1 LSARDLPDD
10 EARAAE
16 LVALVKSQFFRPPPR
31 VDTAQ
36 WAARFR
42 HIAKGPERGPW
53 RNERTPYLVEPMR
66 CASAH
71 EPYERVVLWFATQ
84 LGKSE
89 VLYNS
94 VMQRIHTD
102 PQDMMMVQPTLQ
114 DAQDHSSQ
122 RFLPTIMQ
130 TPVMHGKVATRKSRD
145 ESTSW
150 RSRSIQGGFTVFFAG
165 ANSAASLASKPLG
178 FAVADE
184 VDKWPFDVDNEGP
197 PLGLLEERMSNFA
210 RRKLI
215 IASTCN
221 IKGLSVIEREYLASD
236 RRQYHV
242 PCPHCGERQ
251 VLLWG
256 ASDPW
261 GIKWAKTL
269 TGDPRPETAVYVC
282 RHCGA
287 TIEEHAKTDML
298 AGGIWIPQAPGV
310 AQGKRAGFWLNKIY
324 SPLGWRSWSSLVEEW
339 HAAQAKARVGDSAP
353 LKKFLNSSLAE
364 TWEEKGTGADSKS
377 LAARAEAYPVGIVP
391 RGGLMLT
398 MGVDT
403 QPDRLEA
410 RVWAFGRGEES
421 WLVQRHIIYGD
432 PNLEEGTE
440 GSPWTRLT
448 EVRRTLVP
456 HTDGAQMPIEATVVD
471 TGGHNTHA
479 VYAYCRAHAHAHV
492 LAVKGA
498 SVYGKPVLGKPTRQD
513 VNYRGATLR
522 QGVKLWPVGTDTAK
536 HLLFGRM
543 RLTQVGPGYVHVPKD
558 YAETDEFE
566 QMTAARLMP
575 VTVNQKAAM
584 RWVTPTG
591 KREEA
596 GDCMVYAY
604 AGACYLGIQNFREPS
619 WARRER
625 RWCPTVRDMFDQ
637 QPTDGAVQP
646 LQVDK
651 SDATINAVAGSE
663 SPANELSDS
672 PHNSAQHA
680 PDHRATEASAPHTQP
695 AEQGTAAQPAP
706 ARETPQ
712 QQGTAAQQQRR
723 NPRPP
728 MPRVKGW
735 SVKRW

>member
-1 LSARDLPDD
+1 MSARDLPDD

-16 LVALVKSQFFRPPPR
+16 LVAEVKRQFLRPPPR
-31 VDTAQ
+31 VDTAE

-130 TPVMHGKVATRKSRD
+130 TPVMHGKVAVRKSRD

-184 VDKWPFDVDNEGP
+184 VDKWPHDVDNEGP

-221 IKGLSVIEREYLASD
+221 IKGLSVVEREYLASD

-242 PCPHCGERQ
+242 PCSHCGERQ
-251 VLLWG
+251 ILLWG
-256 ASDPW
+256 ATEPW
-261 GIKWAKTL
+261 GMKWAKTPA
-269 TGDPRPETAVYVC
+269 GDPRPETAVYVC

-287 TIEEHAKTDML
+287 AIEEHHKTDML
-298 AGGIWIPQAPGV
+298 QGGLWIAQAPG
-310 AQGKRAGFWLNKIY
+310 AGQGKRAGFWLNKLY
-324 SPLGWRSWSSLVEEW
+324 SPLGWKSWSALVEEW
-339 HAAQAKARVGDSAP
+339 HEAQKAQRVGNSAP

-377 LAARAEAYPVGIVP
+377 LAARVEDYTTNIVP

-410 RVWAFGRGEES
+410 RVWAYGRGEEK
-421 WLVQRHIIYGD
+421 WLVQRHIIHGD

-448 EVRRTLVP
+448 EIRRTLLP
-456 HTDGAQMPIEATVVD
+456 HACGTQMPIEATAID
-471 TGGHNTHA
+471 TGGHNTNA

-498 SVYGKPVLGKPTRQD
+498 SKYGGPVLGKPSRVD
-513 VNYRGATLR
+513 VNYRGSTLKN
-522 QGVKLWPVGTDTAK
+522 GVKLWPIGTDTAK
-536 HLLFGRM
+536 HLLYGRM
-543 RLTQVGPGYVHVPKD
+543 RITSVGPGYMHVPKA
-558 YAETDEFE
+558 YLETDEFE

-575 VTVNQKAAM
+575 VTVGGQPGM
-584 RWVTPTG
+584 RWMTPSG
-591 KREEA
+591 VRDEA
-596 GDCMVYAY
+596 SDCMVYAY
-604 AGACYLGIQNFREPS
+604 AAACYLGIQSFRETS

-625 RWCPTVRDMFDQ
+625 RWAPSTADLFGGQPAAAPAPQPQALTVDAE
-637 QPTDGAVQP
+637 G
-646 LQVDK
+646 
-651 SDATINAVAGSE
+651 ATIEPVAASE
-663 SPANELSDS
+663 SQAQESRPAAPSHQH
-672 PHNSAQHA
+672 PAQA
-680 PDHRATEASAPHTQP
+680 TGRADTTR
-695 AEQGTAAQPAP
+695 AP
-706 ARETPQ
+706 AASP
-712 QQGTAAQQQRR
+712 GSASSAAGQRTSR
-723 NPRPP
+723 LSPLPARKSGW
-728 MPRVKGW
+728 VKKW
-735 SVKRW
+735 

>member
-1 LSARDLPDD
+1 MSARDLPDD
-10 EARAAE
+10 ATRSLE
-16 LVALVKSQFFRPPPR
+16 LLAGIKRQFLAPPPR
-31 VDTAQ
+31 IDTAQ
-36 WAARFR
+36 WAGQFR
-42 HIAKGPERGPW
+42 HIAKGPERGLW

-89 VLYNS
+89 VLYNA

-114 DAQDHSSQ
+114 DAQDHSAQ

-130 TPVMHGKVATRKSRD
+130 TPVMHGKVAVRKSRD

-184 VDKWPFDVDNEGP
+184 VDKWPADVDNEGP
-197 PLGLLEERMSNFA
+197 PLGLLEERMSNFS

-221 IKGLSVIEREYLASD
+221 IKGQSIIEAEYLASD
-236 RRQYHV
+236 QRQYHV
-242 PCPHCGERQ
+242 PCPHCGEAQ
-251 VLLWG
+251 VLVWG
-256 ASDPW
+256 AKEEF
-261 GIKWAKTL
+261 GIKWLKTA
-269 TGDPRPETAVYVC
+269 TGAARPETAVYVC

-287 TIEEHAKTDML
+287 AIEEHSKDLML
-298 AGGIWIPQAPGV
+298 RAGVWIPQAPG
-310 AQGKRAGFWLNKIY
+310 AGQGKRAGFWLNKLY
-324 SPLGWRSWSSLVEEW
+324 SPLGWKSWSALVEEW
-339 HAAQAKARVGDSAP
+339 EQAQEKQRTGNSSP

-377 LAARAEAYPVGIVP
+377 LAARAEDYPTGIVP

-421 WLVQRHIIYGD
+421 WLVDRHIIYGD
-432 PNLEEGTE
+432 PNLDEGTE

-448 EVRRTLVP
+448 EIRRTPLQ
-456 HTDGAQMPIEATVVD
+456 HASGAQMVIEATAVD
-471 TGGHNTHA
+471 SGGHNTHA
-479 VYAYCRAHAHAHV
+479 VYAYCRQHAHARV

-498 SVYGKPVLGKPTRQD
+498 SQYGRPIIGKPSQVD
-513 VNYRGATLR
+513 VNWRGASVKG
-522 QGVKLWPVGTDTAK
+522 GVKLWPIGTDTAK
-536 HLLFGRM
+536 HLLYGRM
-543 RLTQVGPGYVHVPKD
+543 RVTRAGAGFVHVPKA
-558 YAETDEFE
+558 YTVTDEFE

-575 VTVNQKAAM
+575 VVVQGKASM
-584 RWVTPTG
+584 RWITPQG
-591 KREEA
+591 HREEG

-604 AGACYLGIQNFREPS
+604 AAACHLGIQTYREAGWAMREQRFQPS
-619 WARRER
+619 VDLFNQPAA
-625 RWCPTVRDMFDQ
+625 
-637 QPTDGAVQP
+637 QPTD
-646 LQVDK
+646 
-651 SDATINAVAGSE
+651 T
-663 SPANELSDS
+663 
-672 PHNSAQHA
+672 A
-680 PDHRATEASAPHTQP
+680 P
-695 AEQGTAAQPAP
+695 
-706 ARETPQ
+706 
-712 QQGTAAQQQRR
+712 AAQQQPAPTPKPQPLPTRSR
-723 NPRPP
+723 ARQAPG
-728 MPRVKGW
+728 RVW
-735 SVKRW
+735 

>member
-1 LSARDLPDD
+1 MSARDLPDD
-10 EARAAE
+10 VTRSIE
-16 LVALVKSQFFRPPPR
+16 LLAQVRRQFLAPPPR
-31 VDTAQ
+31 IDTAE
-36 WAARFR
+36 WAGKFR

-66 CASAH
+66 CASSH

-114 DAQDHSSQ
+114 DAQDHSAQ

-130 TPVMHGKVATRKSRD
+130 TPAMHGKVAVRKSRD

-184 VDKWPFDVDNEGP
+184 VDKWPADVDNEGP
-197 PLGLLEERMSNFA
+197 PLGLLEERMSNFG

-221 IKGLSVIEREYLASD
+221 IKGQSIIEAEYLASD
-236 RRQYHV
+236 RRQFHV

-256 ASDPW
+256 ATEPW
-261 GIKWAKTL
+261 GIKWSKTL
-269 TGDPRPETAVYVC
+269 TGEVRPETAVYIC

-287 TIEEHAKTDML
+287 TIQEHAKDTML
-298 AGGIWIPQAPGV
+298 RAGVWIPQAPG
-310 AQGKRAGFWLNKIY
+310 AGQGKRAGFWLNKLY
-324 SPLGWRSWSSLVEEW
+324 SPLGWKSWASLVEEW
-339 HAAQAKARVGDSAP
+339 DKAQAQNRTGNSAP

-377 LAARAEAYPVGIVP
+377 LAARAEEYPTGVIP

-421 WLVQRHIIYGD
+421 WLVDRHVIYGD
-432 PNLEEGTE
+432 PNLDEGTE

-448 EVRRTLVP
+448 EIRRTPLKHSGGALMLV
-456 HTDGAQMPIEATVVD
+456 EACGID

-479 VYAYCRAHAHAHV
+479 VYAYCRAHAHANV
-492 LAVKGA
+492 LAFKGA
-498 SVYGKPVLGKPTRQD
+498 SQYGRPILGKPSRVD
-513 VNYRGATLR
+513 VNWRGASLKH
-522 QGVKLWPVGTDTAK
+522 GVKLWPIGTDTAK
-536 HLLFGRM
+536 HLLYGRM
-543 RLTQVGPGYVHVPKD
+543 RITRAGPGFVHVPKV
-558 YAETDEFE
+558 YAGTDEFE

-575 VTVNQKAAM
+575 VVVQGKQSL
-584 RWVTPTG
+584 RWITPQG
-591 KREEA
+591 HREEA
-596 GDCMVYAY
+596 GDAMVYAY
-604 AGACYLGIQNFREPS
+604 AAACFLGVQTFGEAS
-619 WARRER
+619 WTRRE
-625 RWCPTVRDMFDQ
+625 Q
-637 QPTDGAVQP
+637 
-646 LQVDK
+646 K
-651 SDATINAVAGSE
+651 YK
-663 SPANELSDS
+663 PADDLF
-672 PHNSAQHA
+672 
-680 PDHRATEASAPHTQP
+680 TQP
-695 AEQGTAAQPAP
+695 AGDAAEPKAEEPHPLLQ
-706 ARETPQ
+706 TQ
-712 QQGTAAQQQRR
+712 QTR
-723 NPRPP
+723 RPP
-728 MPRVKGW
+728 TRQPGRFW
-735 SVKRW
+735 